1 MELLAVTGQLY
12 IVNGEAYDSSSVPG
26 LLAKPEPSDSA
37 RGRTRDSLFTHLTL
51 SGPLEETTALA
62 HDLVDSIY
70 TLFFETPG
78 SVTAALRKSIIET
91 NKLLLGQNL
100 SGANKSRE
108 GAITC
113 AVQRGEELYMAQVG
127 EGFALLGHNFG
138 VERIPPGS
146 SQKIT
151 PLGRTAG
158 LNIQYSH
165 HWLTP
170 GDMLLLADPRL
181 GHLQASAL
189 DTVLIDSDIEEG
201 LQELANIVGSDS
213 ARLILIEF
221 ADEPPENVPD
231 AVVASTLHESGKQL
245 LPPTGEPMRQ
255 SAPASTVPFSTVD
268 TGSPSAS
275 VDVVETKARKA
286 TSQAAKSLSTGTG
299 WLASLLAKLRPP
311 RERED
316 EFTGWALPAFLAI
329 LIPLLVTAVVTAVY
343 IQRGQATRVRE
354 IKRELDVKLNEGQ
367 QAGDPELAATYYLE
381 ALELADEGLDLRP
394 GDDEIVRKRL
404 EAQIELDGV
413 VGIGRLG
420 ARLLY
425 QYEEGTSLESVVLGD
440 ELNGDIYVLDVA
452 NNQVYRHKTGEDY
465 VNLDTLDPEL
475 VLFDEQVVGSH
486 VVGQI
491 IDTLW
496 RPRGTA
502 VTRDGIGMLDT
513 RGALVSFYPNLEDWR
528 AVDLG
533 MSSDWHQPKSIASF
547 NERLYVLDTGSAT
560 IWRYFAEGDGF
571 TISDEQRAIEFVEDA
586 DLSQAVDFAIYSEDG
601 SIVILYGDGRMRRY
615 ANGRLLWGEDGLG
628 ENGLEMP
635 LAAPVAVKI
644 AGQGLNSSI
653 FVLDAGSG
661 RVVQFSLGG
670 TFLAQFKATNEFGNE
685 LFDTAADFEVAENP
699 LRIFVIAGNG
709 LYISAQE

>member
-26 LLAKPEPSDSA
+26 LLAKPEPSNPA
-37 RGRTRDSLFTHLTL
+37 RGRARDSLFTHLTL
-51 SGPLEETTALA
+51 SGPLDETTALA

-113 AVQRGEELYMAQVG
+113 AVQRGEELYLAQVG

-181 GHLQASAL
+181 GYLQASAL
-189 DTVLIDSDIEEG
+189 DKVLIDSDIEEG
-201 LQELANIVGSDS
+201 LQELVNIVGSDS

-221 ADEPPENVPD
+221 ADEPPGYVPD
-231 AVVASTLHESGKQL
+231 AVIASSLAASGKQL
-245 LPPTGEPMRQ
+245 TPPTGDPLRQ
-255 SAPASTVPFSTVD
+255 SDPVPNAPTSVVD
-268 TGSPSAS
+268 TGSPSVD

-286 TSQAAKSLSTGTG
+286 TSRAARGLSVGTG
-299 WLASLLAKLRPP
+299 WLASLLAELRPP
-311 RERED
+311 RKRE
-316 EFTGWALPAFLAI
+316 EEITGWALPAFLAI
-329 LIPLLVTAVVTAVY
+329 LIPLLVTAVVTTVY
-343 IQRGQATRVRE
+343 VQRGQATRVRE
-354 IKRELDVKLNEGQ
+354 IKSDLDMNINEGR
-367 QAGDPELAATYYLE
+367 QAGDPELAAAYYMA

-404 EAQIELDGV
+404 EAQIELDAV
-413 VGIGRLG
+413 IGIGRLG

-425 QYEEGTSLESVVLGD
+425 QYKPGTNLESVALGD

-452 NNQVYRHKTGEDY
+452 NNQVYRHKTGEDF
-465 VNLDTLDPEL
+465 VNLETPDPEL

-486 VVGQI
+486 VVGQVV
-491 IDTLW
+491 DTLW
-496 RPRGTA
+496 RPRGNA

-533 MSSDWHQPKSIASF
+533 MSSDWQQPKSISSF

-571 TISDEQRAIEFVEDA
+571 TISNEQRSIEFVEDS
-586 DLSQAVDFAIYSEDG
+586 DLSKAVDFAIYSEDG
-601 SIVILYGDGRMRRY
+601 SIVILYEDGRMRRY
-615 ANGRLLWGEDGLG
+615 VNGRLLWGEESLQ

-635 LAAPVAVKI
+635 LEGPVAVKI

-661 RVVQFSLGG
+661 RIVQFSLGG
-670 TFLAQFKATNEFGNE
+670 TFLAQFKATNEYGNE
-685 LFDTAADFEVAENP
+685 LFANAADFEVAENP
-699 LRIFVIAGNG
+699 LRIFAIADDG